1 MVAFFALVLLIYVV
15 IPLSILFGL
24 YYRFRNSRARNYVI
38 VICLLL
44 IIFYLFWMRKTW
56 MNFVHLH

>member
-24 YYRFRNSRARNYVI
+24 YYRFRNSRARNYVM

-44 IIFYLFWMRKTW
+44 IIFYLFWMQKTW